1 MSTLAEETTA
11 LPAGPA
17 VEELSLRER
26 RGRAL
31 LGTLTAAH
39 FSHHVTNSLLNPLL
53 PSIRDAFALSY
64 AQSGIAASAF
74 ALSAGLANAPW
85 GVLADRVGSRTV
97 IVLGLVLMGVVS
109 VALATASA
117 YWQLLGF
124 LVLMGIVSGSYH
136 APAAALIAR
145 TFSPRVRGAVMG
157 MHITGGHLSFFA
169 APALAGYLVFASGT
183 WSTPYLVFAI
193 APLVFGGLLWL
204 VAPRAQERT
213 APGDRFAA
221 FREIANV
228 FREVGPIV
236 SLSVVF
242 QFGLAAVLT
251 FLALYFVDVRG
262 ISPAIAAVLF
272 GVPQLV
278 GIVGSPAGGWL
289 SDHLGRRTVIL
300 GALTLLGPT
309 IFAIT
314 VVPNEALVVVLVV
327 FGLIWSMRST
337 VTETLVMDSAPP
349 GRRATVLGAFYLANA
364 EIGGL
369 GAPLF
374 GLLAQAVG
382 LATAFAWIGVAFVVL
397 SVVVLVVGRRL

>member
-1 MSTLAEETTA
+1 MSVSEESRAIETE
-11 LPAGPA
+11 PSI
-17 VEELSLRER
+17 EELSLREG
-26 RGRAL
+26 RGQAL

-53 PSIRDAFALSY
+53 PSIRDAFGLSY
-64 AQSGIAASAF
+64 GQSGLAVSAF

-85 GVLADRVGSRTV
+85 GVLADRLGSRTV
-97 IVLGLVLMGVVS
+97 IVGGLLLMGAVS
-109 VALATASA
+109 VALATAGA
-117 YWQLLGF
+117 YWQLLAF

-169 APALAGYLVFASGT
+169 APALAGFLVLQTGT
-183 WSTPYLVFAI
+183 WRTPYLAFAI
-193 APLVFGGLLWL
+193 APIVFGALLWL
-204 VAPRAQERT
+204 VAPRVQERT
-213 APGDRFAA
+213 PPGDRFAA

-228 FREVGPIV
+228 FRDVGPIV
-236 SLSVVF
+236 SLSIVF
-242 QFGLAAVLT
+242 QFGLAAVLA
-251 FLALYFVDVRG
+251 FLALYFVDSRG
-262 ISPAIAAVLF
+262 ISPAVAALLF

-278 GIVGSPAGGWL
+278 GIVGSPLGGWL
-289 SDHLGRRTVIL
+289 SDHLGRRNVIV
-300 GALTLLGPT
+300 GALTLLGP
-309 IFAIT
+309 AIYALT
-314 VVPNEALVVVLVV
+314 VVPNEALVPVLVV
-327 FGLIWSMRST
+327 FGLLWAMRST

-374 GLLAQAVG
+374 GVFAEGVG
-382 LATAFAWIGVAFVVL
+382 LTTAFGWIGIGFLVL
-397 SVVVLVVGRRL
+397 SVVALVIGRRL

>member
-1 MSTLAEETTA
+1 MSTVAEETTA
-11 LPAGPA
+11 VPAGPV
-17 VEELSLRER
+17 VEELSLRDP
-26 RGRAL
+26 RGQAL
-31 LGTLTAAH
+31 LGSLTAAH
-39 FSHHVTNSLLNPLL
+39 FSHHVTNSLLNALL

-64 AQSGIAASAF
+64 AQSGIAVSAF
-74 ALSAGLANAPW
+74 ALSAGIANAPW
-85 GVLADRVGSRTV
+85 GVLADRIGSRTV
-97 IVLGLVLMGVVS
+97 IVLGLLLMAVVS
-109 VALATASA
+109 VALATASE

-157 MHITGGHLSFFA
+157 MHITGGHFSFFA

-183 WSTPYLVFAI
+183 WRTPYLAFAV

-204 VAPRAQERT
+204 VAPRVQERT

-228 FREVGPIV
+228 FRDVGPIV

-242 QFGLAAVLT
+242 QFGLAAVLA

-262 ISPAIAAVLF
+262 ISPAIAALLF
-272 GVPQLV
+272 GVPQLA

-314 VVPNEALVVVLVV
+314 VVPNEALVFVLVV
-327 FGLIWSMRST
+327 FGLLWAMRST

-374 GLLAQAVG
+374 GVLAEAVG
-382 LATAFAWIGVAFVVL
+382 LATAFAWIGVAFAVF
-397 SVVVLVVGRRL
+397 SVGVLVVGRRL

>member
-1 MSTLAEETTA
+1 M
-11 LPAGPA
+11 
-17 VEELSLRER
+17 
-26 RGRAL
+26 
-31 LGTLTAAH
+31 
-39 FSHHVTNSLLNPLL
+39 
-53 PSIRDAFALSY
+53 
-64 AQSGIAASAF
+64 SAF

-85 GVLADRVGSRTV
+85 GVLADRIGSRTV
-97 IVLGLVLMGVVS
+97 IVLGLLLMGVVS
-109 VALATASA
+109 VALATAGE
-117 YWQLLGF
+117 YWQLLAF
-124 LVLMGIVSGSYH
+124 LVLMGLVSGSYH

-157 MHITGGHLSFFA
+157 MHITGGHFSFFA
-169 APALAGYLVFASGT
+169 APAVAGYLVLASGT
-183 WSTPYLVFAI
+183 WRTPYLAFAI
-193 APLVFGGLLWL
+193 APIAFGALLWL
-204 VAPRAQERT
+204 VAPRVQEQT

-242 QFGLAAVLT
+242 QFGLAAVLA

-262 ISPAIAAVLF
+262 ISPAVAAVLF

-314 VVPNEALVVVLVV
+314 VVPNEALVIVLVA
-327 FGLIWSMRST
+327 FGLLWAMRST
-337 VTETLVMDSAPP
+337 VTETLVMDSAPA
-349 GRRATVLGAFYLANA
+349 GRRATVLGAFYLVNA

-374 GLLAQAVG
+374 GILAQGVG
-382 LATAFAWIGVAFVVL
+382 LATAFAWIGVAFALL
-397 SVVVLVVGRRL
+397 SVFVFVVGRRL